1 MAATFPTLTGV
12 PAYPDVLEFNDQIS
26 TNPTIRSPKDA
37 GYQQT
42 RARFTRYPR
51 AWHVTFTGIITS
63 DKDLIEA
70 HEEERGVGG
79 NSFTWTN
86 PMDDTSYTVRFIRPV
101 LNQPWEDTDYAR
113 WIVSF
118 DLEEV

>member
-1 MAATFPTLTGV
+1 V
-12 PAYPDVLEFNDQIS
+12 PANPDVLEHQDSIS

-37 GYQQT
+37 GYQQS

-51 AWHVTFTGIITS
+51 AWRVVYNGIITS
-63 DKDLIEA
+63 DKNLIRT

-86 PMDDTSYTVRFIRPV
+86 PDDGADYTVRFIRPV
-101 LNQPWEDTDYAR
+101 MNQPWENTNYTR

>member
-1 MAATFPTLTGV
+1 MAGTFPSLTGT
-12 PAYPDVLEFNDQIS
+12 PANPEVLEFQDSIS

-42 RARFTRYPR
+42 RSRFTRYPR
-51 AWHVTFTGIITS
+51 TWQIVYNGIITT
-63 DKDLIEA
+63 DKNLIRT

-79 NSFTWTN
+79 NSFSWTN
-86 PMDDTSYTVRFIRPV
+86 PADSVVYTVRFIRPV
-101 LNQPWEDTDYAR
+101 LYQPWGNTNYTR

>member
-1 MAATFPTLTGV
+1 MAGTFPSLTGV
-12 PAYPDVLEFNDQIS
+12 PANPDVLEFQDSIS
-26 TNPTIRSPKDA
+26 TNPTIRTPKDA

-42 RARFTRYPR
+42 RSRFTRYPR
-51 AWHVTFTGIITS
+51 AWRIVYNGIITT
-63 DKDLIEA
+63 DKNLIRT

-86 PMDDTSYTVRFIRPV
+86 PEDDVAYTVRFIRPIMY
-101 LNQPWEDTDYAR
+101 QPWENTNYTR